1 MARGESIARA
11 NWGSQIEFILTL
23 IGFAVG
29 LGNVWRFPYLCF
41 RNGGGA
47 FLVPY
52 FISLFVM
59 GIPLFY
65 MELSFGQFA
74 SLGPIKIW
82 IINPAFKGLG
92 IAMVI
97 VSCFIAFYY
106 NVIIA
111 VCIHYFFASMAS
123 EVPWSKCNQEWVS
136 CNCRDSTM
144 NASDPDPWNK
154 TWDKCERDKDA
165 EHELFSKIGL
175 SIAIK
180 STLKW
185 SFERYYE
192 LLHEGIVTRL
202 KLLPRNCRMN
212 RVLRQSQRLS
222 EHGDINWELALC
234 LLLTWLVVFLVLTK
248 GIESLGKIVYVTSI
262 FPYVLLT
269 ALLIRGCTLDGY
281 YDGIEFYLQANMSKL
296 AEADVWS
303 DAAVQ
308 IFYSLSVCSGGLIA
322 MASYNN
328 FRNNCLRDAF
338 LVPIINCATS
348 FYAGFVIFSSLGYM
362 AHQKGVGVADVAAGG
377 PGLAFIAYPEALR
390 QMPVAPLWSVLF
402 FLMMLMLGF
411 SSSFSIVETVL
422 TGIIDEIKFLSTS
435 KWGCV
440 AFRAAACA
448 FGFLM
453 GLPMTLQAVIVFKIL
468 QYQPYY
474 VTNGAVFDK
483 WADAIGWLVV
493 AAALLP
499 IPVWFLGYYFV
510 MGGYRRSRGVS
521 FKLWRIPKILIFI
534 LSKQPIRRNFLTM
547 GGILSKKLL
556 HTMGE
561 ILSKK
566 LLLAI
571 DVILFPTQLCV
582 DVNSAQSKW
591 GPSLE
596 ENRDGYRYTKHDHQM
611 PNGYMN
617 FPETSGSGHSNVAYI
632 PSGDEKYAPINGT
645 STATDNNIPMEEK

>member
-1 MARGESIARA
+1 MTGEGTARA

-52 FISLFVM
+52 FLSLFVM

-144 NASDPDPWNK
+144 NNSDPDPWNQTWGKCVNFTFNMNK
-154 TWDKCERDKDA
+154 TTNPSE
-165 EHELFSKIGL
+165 EYFL
-175 SIAIK
+175 
-180 STLKW
+180 
-185 SFERYYE
+185 
-192 LLHEGIVTRL
+192 
-202 KLLPRNCRMN
+202 N
-212 RVLRQSQRLS
+212 RVLRQSTRLS
-222 EHGDINWELALC
+222 EAGNINWELALC

-269 ALLIRGCTLDGY
+269 ALLIRGCTLEGY
-281 YDGIEFYLQANMSKL
+281 YDGIKFYLQANMSKL

-390 QMPVAPLWSVLF
+390 QMPVAPLWSILF

-422 TGIIDEIKFLSTS
+422 TGIIDEVSFLGKS

-440 AFRAAACA
+440 AFRAAACT

-453 GLPMTLQAVIVFKIL
+453 GLPMTLQSGFHLLDVVDNYVGGFPLLFVGLVETIVIIFIYGFFNFKNDIEMMIGSKLVTKISFWYFGILWCFVTPVCLLAVIVFKVL
-468 QYQPYY
+468 QYEPYY

-483 WADAIGWLVV
+483 WADAIGWLIV

-499 IPVWFLGYYFV
+499 IPAWFFGYYFV
-510 MGGYRRSRGVS
+510 MGGY
-521 FKLWRIPKILIFI
+521 K
-534 LSKQPIRRNFLTM
+534 
-547 GGILSKKLL
+547 
-556 HTMGE
+556 
-561 ILSKK
+561 
-566 LLLAI
+566 
-571 DVILFPTQLCV
+571 LCV
-582 DVNSAQSKW
+582 EVNSTQPKW

-596 ENRDGYRYTKHDHQM
+596 ENKDGYRYPKDDHQV
-611 PNGYMN
+611 PNGFKD
-617 FPETSGSGHSNVAYI
+617 FPVSGGVGHSNVGYL
-632 PSGDEKYAPINGT
+632 PSGDENHTPMDDI
-645 STATDNNIPMEEK
+645 STEYVTMEEKKP